1 MLLKEQNIKI
11 KEFLFVIEPKVSIL
25 LLGHSTH
32 GHYASLF
39 VITFSMKKI
48 DSFNIALSFY
58 LFLFVDF
65 PPIG

>member
-11 KEFLFVIEPKVSIL
+11 RELIFVIEPKVSIL

-39 VITFSMKKI
+39 VIIFSMKEI
-48 DSFNIALSFY
+48 DSFNIALNPI
-58 LFLFVDF
+58 FL
-65 PPIG
+65 

>member
-11 KEFLFVIEPKVSIL
+11 RELVFVIEPKVLVL

-39 VITFSMKKI
+39 VITFLTKEI
-48 DSFNIALSFY
+48 IL
-58 LFLFVDF
+58 LTLL
-65 PPIG
+65 

>member
-11 KEFLFVIEPKVSIL
+11 KELLFVIEPEVSIL

-39 VITFSMKKI
+39 IITFSMKEI
-48 DSFNIALSFY
+48 DSFDIVLSF
-58 LFLFVDF
+58 FFF
-65 PPIG
+65 

>member
-11 KEFLFVIEPKVSIL
+11 RELVFVIEPKVSIL

-39 VITFSMKKI
+39 IITFSMKEI
-48 DSFNIALSFY
+48 ILI
-58 LFLFVDF
+58 FLRLLVDDHLWDAY
-65 PPIG
+65 